1 MIELYI
7 PGEDK
12 ARRATLH
19 ILQCVLQVDIFRRPR
34 NQRCGSA
41 RLHPAHPASM
51 ALQPNV
57 TELDHHVLAEVIAVR
72 RTQLGL
78 PVELIHIGIDYEVH
92 KVCNIEELPTATNL
106 LLQFHQRAEF
116 IKVEVKRVE
125 GLQAQTLDAP
135 VSLLLVLKR
144 LERFVAEGEAII

>member
-1 MIELYI
+1 M
-7 PGEDK
+7 
-12 ARRATLH
+12 
-19 ILQCVLQVDIFRRPR
+19 
-34 NQRCGSA
+34 
-41 RLHPAHPASM
+41 
-51 ALQPNV
+51 
-57 TELDHHVLAEVIAVR
+57 
-72 RTQLGL
+72 
-78 PVELIHIGIDYEVH
+78 H